1 MTGRPPTP
9 NEEKKRRGTYRP
21 GRDASLANVQELDR
35 ATEPPQP
42 LRPLGEAG
50 LAFWRS
56 VWGNGLNWIAPQSD
70 IYLVQIIAE
79 QFDER
84 ATLRDLVM
92 KEGVPRERSGLRELE
107 KQLTSNLAALGLNP
121 SERTRLGFAFVK
133 TESKLAQLFRQ
144 RDEWEA
150 EQQRRR
156 EQAQGEG

>member
-9 NEEKKRRGTYRP
+9 KEVKKARGTYRP
-21 GRDASLANVQELDR
+21 SRDTALSETQELDR

-50 LAFWRS
+50 LAFWES
-56 VWGNGLNWIAPQSD
+56 VWANGLNWIAPQSD
-70 IYLVQIIAE
+70 IYLVQVIAE

-133 TESKLAQLFRQ
+133 TESKLARLLRD
-144 RDEWEA
+144 RDEWQN
-150 EQQRRR
+150 EQRLKRGQHQD
-156 EQAQGEG
+156 ES